1 MSLLVDES
9 GFQLTIDDTVDMI
22 CPAWSLTGLVAF
34 LRPPTVTVTN
44 RRLNGG
50 AVSVYPGVPGEI
62 RLSAPFTVIGDVDHT
77 GTPYANATAGLAS
90 NLNYLWDNVFEP
102 VDPVRTG
109 VLWLPDYPELT
120 RTFDIQFENV
130 PTDGGY
136 GGNTIETTLSVV
148 VSNVSVGGS

>member
-1 MSLLVDES
+1 MSLPVDES

-22 CPAWSLTGLVAF
+22 CPAWAITGLVAL
-34 LRPPTVTVTN
+34 LRPPPVTVTN

-50 AVSVYPGVPGEI
+50 ATRVYPGVPGEV
-62 RLSAPFTVIGDVDHT
+62 RVNVPFVVIGDVDHNGDT
-77 GTPYANATAGLAS
+77 YANATAGLLS

-120 RTFDIQFENV
+120 RSFDIQFENV

-136 GGNTIETTLSVV
+136 GGDTIETTLSVV
-148 VSNVSVGGS
+148 VSNIGSVGS

>member
-1 MSLLVDES
+1 MSLPVDES
-9 GFQLTIDDTVDMI
+9 GFQLTIDGTVDMI
-22 CPAWSLTGLVAF
+22 CPAWALTGLVAF
-34 LRPPTVTVTN
+34 LRPPPVTVTN

-50 AVSVYPGVPGEI
+50 GTRVYPGVPGEI
-62 RLSAPFTVIGDVDHT
+62 RLNAEFVVIGDVDHT
-77 GTPYANATAGLAS
+77 GTPYANPTAGLLS

-109 VLWLPDYPELT
+109 VLWLPDYPELS

-136 GGNTIETTLSVV
+136 GGDTIETAVSVV
-148 VSNVSVGGS
+148 ISNIGYVGS